1 MIEYSVSWK
10 EVAILMVCVIVTIIG
25 YAINKKH

>member
-10 EVAILMVCVIVTIIG
+10 EVSILMACAIVAIIG